1 MKRVVATVFLY
12 LLFSGTAGAESFR
25 TIIAGK
31 LDISSAHQENK
42 TLQLGYI
49 DSAVVVL
56 DADRRFLRGVEL
68 ELKVPQAY
76 QKYRGSVAIALYTT
90 TPALPASSLPASG
103 VADVQADRVG
113 FELLPNKLQVIY
125 QIPLRKDHG
134 LKASPYVSIPTSVL
148 PVSAFPL
155 IFRLLPVMKG
165 LPEELEGMKFQLS
178 AKPLVTDKGAL
189 RLVLKYP
196 EKLKDRPFSLLID
209 DDVIDDPSREQILT
223 EGEHRA
229 AFISDDYRNESRL
242 FVIERGK
249 VQELVVELKDPTPVV
264 SIEAPENAAVFF
276 DDTLIEDPTQAFNT
290 EPGEHVVRFV
300 VGDYS
305 ILKSLTVR
313 KGRTYRVSISIDVD
327 IAESD

>member
-1 MKRVVATVFLY
+1 MRRVFATVFLY
-12 LLFSGTAGAESFR
+12 LLVSGAVGAESFR
-25 TIIAGK
+25 TIIAGR
-31 LDISSAHQENK
+31 LDISSAHQESK
-42 TLQLGYI
+42 ALQLGYI
-49 DSAVVVL
+49 DSAVIAL

-76 QKYRGSVAIALYTT
+76 QKYRGSVAIALYT
-90 TPALPASSLPASG
+90 AASSLPASSLPASG
-103 VADVQADRVG
+103 VADIDADRVG

-125 QIPLRKDHG
+125 QIPLLRDHG
-134 LKASPYVSIPTSVL
+134 LKASPYVSIPTGIL
-148 PVSAFPL
+148 PVSSFPL
-155 IFRLLPVMKG
+155 IFRLMPVMKG

-178 AKPLVTDKGAL
+178 AKPIVTDKGAL

-196 EKLKDRPFSLLID
+196 EKLKDRPFTLLID
-209 DDVIDDPSREQILT
+209 DDVMDDPGREQILT

-229 AFISDDYRNESRL
+229 SLISDDYRNENRL

-249 VQELVVELKDPTPVV
+249 VHELVVELKDPTPVV
-264 SIEAPENAAVFF
+264 SIEAPENAAVYF
-276 DDTLIEDPTQAFNT
+276 DDVLIQEPAQAFNT

-327 IAESD
+327 VTESD

>member
-1 MKRVVATVFLY
+1 MRRVVATVFLY
-12 LLFSGTAGAESFR
+12 LLFSGAVGAESFR
-25 TIIAGK
+25 TIVAGK
-31 LDISSAHQENK
+31 LDISSAHQDGR

-49 DSAVVVL
+49 DSAVIVL

-76 QKYRGSVAIALYTT
+76 QKYRGSVAIALYTAT
-90 TPALPASSLPASG
+90 SALAASSLPASG
-103 VADVQADRVG
+103 VADVEGDRVG

-134 LKASPYVSIPTSVL
+134 LKASPYVSIPTGVL

-155 IFRLLPVMKG
+155 IFRLQPVMKG
-165 LPEELEGMKFQLS
+165 LPEELETMKFQLS
-178 AKPLVTDKGAL
+178 AKPLITDKGAL
-189 RLVLKYP
+189 RLTVKYP
-196 EKLKDRPFSLLID
+196 EKLKDRPFTLLID
-209 DDVIDDPSREQILT
+209 DDVMDDPGREQILT

-229 AFISDDYRNESRL
+229 SFISEDYRNENRL

-264 SIEAPENAAVFF
+264 SIEAPENASVFF
-276 DDTLIEDPTQAFNT
+276 DDTLIGDPTQAFTT

-313 KGRTYRVSISIDVD
+313 KGRTYRVSISIDVNV
-327 IAESD
+327 AESD